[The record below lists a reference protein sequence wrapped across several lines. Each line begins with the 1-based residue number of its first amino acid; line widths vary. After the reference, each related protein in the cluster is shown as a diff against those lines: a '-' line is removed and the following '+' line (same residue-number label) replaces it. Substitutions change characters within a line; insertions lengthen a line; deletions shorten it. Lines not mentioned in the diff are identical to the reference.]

1 MYTLAMVFLQVK
13 YTSSPLDFQFSQVAC
28 FAQWDACKH
37 DISKS
42 LKHACMM
49 RPACLYLG
57 QVCERSTPRTTIWS
71 EDERHVEQTWNPP
84 TA

>member
-1 MYTLAMVFLQVK
+1 MASLQVK
-13 YTSSPLDFQFSQVAC
+13 YTSSPLGFQFSQVTC
-28 FAQWDACKH
+28 FAQWDASKH

-42 LKHACMM
+42 LKCAHMM

-57 QVCERSTPRTTIWS
+57 QDYERSMPQITYWS
-71 EDERHVEQTWNPP
+71 EDERHENPP